1 MPLLE
6 VVASSPAIVT
16 VLPVALVS
24 IPSPPVI
31 VNVSPRVFVA
41 LPLSEDRVM
50 SLAVTAPLDTVKF
63 VELKLAIPL
72 LKKNKSGSIVNLS
85 SVSWILGEGDKVV
98 YETAKSAVIGL
109 SRSFAQEFGKYNIR
123 SNVVTPGSIATER
136 QIKNWLTPKYK
147 KFILN
152 QQALKRQLKPND
164 VANLVLYLSSD
175 VSSGCTKQNFIVDAG
190 IT

>member
-72 LKKNKSGSIVNLS
+72 LELVASSPAIVIVFDVPEVSMPSPPAIVKVSDAWSIFIEPLSLPTSKDRLVNISGLPVVELNPNNFPNRSAFTGKVMSAPSITS
-85 SVSWILGEGDKVV
+85 
-98 YETAKSAVIGL
+98 
-109 SRSFAQEFGKYNIR
+109 
-123 SNVVTPGSIATER
+123 
-136 QIKNWLTPKYK
+136 
-147 KFILN
+147 
-152 QQALKRQLKPND
+152 
-164 VANLVLYLSSD
+164 
-175 VSSGCTKQNFIVDAG
+175 
-190 IT
+190 